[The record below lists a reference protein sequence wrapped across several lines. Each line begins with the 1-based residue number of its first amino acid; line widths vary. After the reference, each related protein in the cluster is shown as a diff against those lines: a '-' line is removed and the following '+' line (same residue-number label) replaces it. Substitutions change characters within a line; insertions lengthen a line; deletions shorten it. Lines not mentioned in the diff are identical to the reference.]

1 MIANKLAATRPWP
14 RGPRGRDRI
23 ILAPYILSN
32 VVAPLIV
39 TATLGLGLR
48 NPLRGRGELPARAV
62 ASARQPSRQA
72 LTAPAR
78 CHQHALR
85 AMPSHTPLARDR
97 AVASRVER
105 RVLQLVGR
113 AMGRF
118 AMLRSGD
125 RIAVAVSGGKDSLC
139 LLDALVAYR
148 RRAPFPYEL
157 TAVTIEQGKFKAP
170 VRTHESRVRAL
181 GVPWV
186 LRDDRPTLRLV
197 SGGIAHGCDVCSRHR
212 RGELY
217 RVADEIGATVL
228 ALGHTADDCAE
239 SLLRNILFNGRIA
252 SLPPVAQSRK
262 GTMRLI
268 RPLVFVSEGLTRAYA
283 ETHDLPTVKC
293 VCSDQDGP
301 RRELRQLLA
310 DLEARHPGV
319 ASSISAA
326 LGNVNPYSLFDRA
339 ALELASAGTARDD
352 EIASAPRLEMAIRGE
367 GPEEVE

>member
-1 MIANKLAATRPWP
+1 
-14 RGPRGRDRI
+14 
-23 ILAPYILSN
+23 
-32 VVAPLIV
+32 
-39 TATLGLGLR
+39 
-48 NPLRGRGELPARAV
+48 
-62 ASARQPSRQA
+62 
-72 LTAPAR
+72 
-78 CHQHALR
+78 
-85 AMPSHTPLARDR
+85 
-97 AVASRVER
+97 
-105 RVLQLVGR
+105 
-113 AMGRF
+113 MGRF
-118 AMLRSGD
+118 AMLRPDD
-125 RIAVAVSGGKDSLC
+125 RVAVAVSGGKDSLC
-139 LLDALVAYR
+139 LLEALVAYR

-157 TAVTIEQGKFKAP
+157 IAVTIEQGKFKAP
-170 VRTHESRVRAL
+170 VRTIESRVRAL

-197 SGGIAHGCDVCSRHR
+197 SEGIAHGCDVCIRHR

-283 ETHDLPTVKC
+283 EARGLPTVKC

-301 RRELRQLLA
+301 RRELRRLLA

-326 LGNVNPYSLFDRA
+326 LGNVNPNTLFDPA
-339 ALELASAGTARDD
+339 ALERASAGTARDD
-352 EIASAPRLEMAIRGE
+352 EIASAPRLEMATRGE
-367 GPEEVE
+367 PTVRGSVELPATRV